1 MMTVRK
7 QSRSEDLPG
16 ALTASFSA
24 GQVRHGR
31 DDDIVDG
38 LLPPAVITPRDVRE
52 VLSVVDTAAAE
63 KLAIL
68 PAGGGSMID
77 LGNRPLAYDVRLA
90 VKGLSQIVERR
101 PADLNVTVGAG
112 VGLNRLNR
120 VLEADGQRVAID
132 PPDDDLATVGGLIA
146 TNRTGGYAY
155 GYGQPRDLILG
166 LEMVDGCGRVLRV
179 GGTVVKNVAGYD
191 LVRLATGSHGTL
203 GVITEVT
210 LRTHPIPEDAV
221 SVRYVFE
228 SVQELDSARAAV
240 FAAPLQPAAFD
251 LAADRSSS
259 GHTWSMNLRLE
270 GSRSEVTASVEQAN
284 RLLGAQPRETSRDWE
299 SAIHAQSDET
309 VVLRFGAQPD
319 RLAAV
324 TAKLLE
330 IAEKRTG
337 RVRAAGRLGD
347 GLGRVFISG
356 QVSAPEEIVR
366 EGREALASDSVRL
379 VAERIPESAKTT
391 LDVWGEPPAG
401 MEIMRAVKGVFD
413 PSGLFSPGRFVGGV

>member
-1 MMTVRK
+1 MADRG
-7 QSRSEDLPG
+7 QSRSGDLPG

-38 LLPPAVITPRDVRE
+38 LLPPAVITPRDVGE
-52 VLSVVDTAAAE
+52 VLSVVDTASAE

-68 PAGGGSMID
+68 PAGGGSMIA

-155 GYGQPRDLILG
+155 GYGQPRDLVLG
-166 LEMVDGCGRVLRV
+166 LEMVDGCGRVLRI

-221 SVRYVFE
+221 SVRYIFE
-228 SVQELDSARAAV
+228 SVQQLDAARAAI

-251 LAADRSSS
+251 LAVDRSNA

-270 GSRSEVTASVEQAN
+270 GTRSEVAASVEQAN
-284 RLLGAQPRETSRDWE
+284 RLLGAQPRDTSRDWE
-299 SAIHAQSDET
+299 SAIHAESDET
-309 VVLRFGAQPD
+309 VVLRFGTPPD

-330 IAEKRTG
+330 IVERRAS

-347 GLGRVFISG
+347 GLGRVFMSG
-356 QVSAPEEIVR
+356 QVSAPDQVLR
-366 EGREALASDSVRL
+366 EAREALATDSIRL
-379 VAERIPESAKTT
+379 VAERIPESAKAAI
-391 LDVWGEPPAG
+391 DVWGAPPPG
-401 MEIMRAVKGVFD
+401 MEIMRALKGVFD
-413 PSGLFSPGRFVGGV
+413 PGGLFSPGRFVGGV